1 MVYVTGW
8 RGEMRAYC
16 GGEGIGVG
24 ERDFD
29 GAVVDFTEGI
39 HFSPSSHVVVACV
52 RDGLGDG
59 RRRR

>member
-1 MVYVTGW
+1 M
-8 RGEMRAYC
+8 RGCC
-16 GGEGIGVG
+16 GGEGIDVG
-24 ERDFD
+24 EWDFD

-39 HFSPSSHVVVACV
+39 HFSPSSHVMVACV